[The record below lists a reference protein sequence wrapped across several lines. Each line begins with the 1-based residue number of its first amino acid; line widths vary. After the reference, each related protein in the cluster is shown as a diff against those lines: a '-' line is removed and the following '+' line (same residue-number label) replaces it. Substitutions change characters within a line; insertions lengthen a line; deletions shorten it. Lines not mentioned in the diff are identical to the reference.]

1 MTKIAVSGA
10 SGKLGQLVVATL
22 LKRGV
27 RDVVA
32 LSRSPERI
40 AGDERVE
47 RRFADFDEPQSL
59 EAALADVS
67 RLVLISTDALGADGR
82 RMRQHR
88 AVIAAAERAGV
99 GHVVYTSMLHAEA
112 SPLKIMV
119 ADHWATE
126 VVLAESGLDHTV
138 LRHAFYD
145 DLAKGILAR
154 ADTSGVFPHAAGA
167 GRVAYVSR
175 RQCALA
181 TAVAVSDGFVGRRRF
196 DITGPAALGM
206 DELAELAS
214 RQRGTAYR
222 AEAVSREELVARLVS
237 RSMPDMQAQA
247 QVMAMIDVG
256 IAAGAMEPASGDFT
270 TLTGTQ
276 AQLLEL

>member
-10 SGKLGQLVVATL
+10 GGKLGQLVVATL
-22 LKRGV
+22 LERGV

-59 EAALADVS
+59 EVALADVS

-82 RMRQHR
+82 RVRQHR

-99 GHVVYTSMLHAEA
+99 EHVVYTSMLHADA
-112 SPLKIMV
+112 SPLRTMV

-126 VVLAESGLDHTV
+126 VTLAESGLGHTV

-154 ADTSGVFPHAAGA
+154 AEASGVFPHAAGA

-181 TAVAVSDGFVGRRRF
+181 AAIAVSDGFVGRRRF
-196 DITGPAALGM
+196 DITGPEALGM
-206 DELAELAS
+206 DELAELAG
-214 RQRGTAYR
+214 RQRGSDYR
-222 AEAVSREELVARLVS
+222 AEAMSREELVARLVS
-237 RSMPDMQAQA
+237 GGMPEMQA

-270 TLTGTQ
+270 TLTGMQ
-276 AQLLEL
+276 ALPLEL

>member
-22 LKRGV
+22 LERGV

-32 LSRSPERI
+32 LSRSPGRI

-59 EAALADVS
+59 EPALAGVS

-82 RMRQHR
+82 RVRQQR
-88 AVIAAAERAGV
+88 AAVEAAERAGV
-99 GHVVYTSMLHAEA
+99 EHVVYTSMLHAET
-112 SPLKIMV
+112 SPLKMMV

-126 VVLAESGLDHTV
+126 VALAESGLDHTV

-145 DLAKGILAR
+145 DLARGILAR
-154 ADTSGVFPHAAGA
+154 ADASGVFSHAAGA
-167 GRVAYVSR
+167 GRVAYVTR

-181 TAVAVSDGFVGRRRF
+181 AAVAVSDGFVGRRRF
-196 DITGPAALGM
+196 DITGPEALGM
-206 DELAELAS
+206 DELAELAG
-214 RQRGTAYR
+214 RQRGSAYR

-237 RSMPDMQAQA
+237 GGMPEMQA

-256 IAAGAMEPASGDFT
+256 IATGAMEPASGDFT
-270 TLTGTQ
+270 ALTGMQ
-276 AQLLEL
+276 APSLEL

>member
-22 LKRGV
+22 LKGGV

-40 AGDERVE
+40 LGDERVE
-47 RRFADFDEPQSL
+47 RRFVDFDEPQSL
-59 EAALADVS
+59 EPALADVS

-82 RMRQHR
+82 RVRQHR
-88 AVIAAAERAGV
+88 AAIEAAERAGV
-99 GHVVYTSMLHAEA
+99 EHVVYTSMLHADT
-112 SPLKIMV
+112 SPLKMMV

-126 VVLAESGLDHTV
+126 VALAESPLGHTV

-154 ADTSGVFPHAAGA
+154 ADETGVFLHAAGA

-175 RQCALA
+175 GQCALA
-181 TAVAVSDGFVGRRRF
+181 AAVAASDGFVGRRRF
-196 DITGPAALGM
+196 DVTGPMALSM
-206 DELAELAS
+206 DELAEMAS
-214 RQRGTAYR
+214 RQRGRPYR
-222 AEAVSREELVARLVS
+222 GVAVASDELVSRLVS
-237 RSMPDMQAQA
+237 GGMPEMQA

-270 TLTGTQ
+270 ALTGTK
-276 AQLLEL
+276 APSLEV

>member
-22 LKRGV
+22 LERGV

-40 AGDERVE
+40 AGEERVE
-47 RRFADFDEPQSL
+47 KRFADFDEPQSL
-59 EAALADVS
+59 EPALAGVS

-82 RMRQHR
+82 RVRQHR
-88 AVIAAAERAGV
+88 AGVEAAERAGV
-99 GHVVYTSMLHAEA
+99 EHVVYTSMLHAET
-112 SPLKIMV
+112 SPLKMMV

-126 VVLAESGLDHTV
+126 VALAESGLGHTV

-154 ADTSGVFPHAAGA
+154 ADASGVFSHAAGA

-175 RQCALA
+175 RQCAVA
-181 TAVAVSDGFVGRRRF
+181 AAVAVSDGFVGRRRF
-196 DITGPAALGM
+196 DITGPVALSM
-206 DELAELAS
+206 DELAETAS
-214 RQRGTAYR
+214 RQKGRSYR
-222 AEAVSREELVARLVS
+222 AVAVSREELVGRLVS
-237 RSMPDMQAQA
+237 GGMPEMQA

-256 IAAGAMEPASGDFT
+256 IAAGAMEPASADFAV
-270 TLTGTQ
+270 LTGIQ
-276 AQLLEL
+276 ALPLEL

>member
-22 LKRGV
+22 LERGV
-27 RDVVA
+27 HDVVA

-40 AGDERVE
+40 AGDERLKS
-47 RRFADFDEPQSL
+47 RFADFDEPQSL

-67 RLVLISTDALGADGR
+67 RLVLISTDALGADGWR
-82 RMRQHR
+82 VRQHR
-88 AVIAAAERAGV
+88 AAVAAAERAGV
-99 GHVVYTSMLHAEA
+99 EHVVYTSMLHADV
-112 SPLKIMV
+112 SPLKMMV

-126 VVLAESGLDHTV
+126 VALAESGLGHTV

-145 DLAKGILAR
+145 DLAVGILAR
-154 ADTSGVFPHAAGA
+154 ADEGGSFPHAAGA

-181 TAVAVSDGFVGRRRF
+181 AAVAVSEGFVGRRRF
-196 DITGPAALGM
+196 DITGPSALTM
-206 DELAELAS
+206 DELAEVAG
-214 RQRGTAYR
+214 RQRGRPYW

-237 RSMPDMQAQA
+237 GGMLKMQA

-256 IAAGAMEPASGDFT
+256 IEAGAMEPASGDFLK
-270 TLTGTQ
+270 LTGEE
-276 AQLLEL
+276 APGLVV

>member
-22 LKRGV
+22 LERGV

-40 AGDERVE
+40 IGDERVE
-47 RRFADFDEPQSL
+47 GRFADFDDPQSL
-59 EAALADVS
+59 ESALADVS
-67 RLVLISTDALGADGR
+67 RLVLISTDALGTDGR
-82 RMRQHR
+82 RVRQHQ
-88 AVIAAAERAGV
+88 AAIAAAEQAGV
-99 GHVVYTSMLHAEA
+99 EHVVYTSMLHAET
-112 SPLKIMV
+112 SPLKMMV

-126 VVLAESGLDHTV
+126 VALAESGLGHSV

-145 DLAKGILAR
+145 DLAKGILVR
-154 ADTSGVFPHAAGA
+154 ADGSGVFPHAAGA

-181 TAVAVSDGFVGRRRF
+181 AAVAVSDGFVGRRRF
-196 DITGPAALGM
+196 DITGPEALGM
-206 DELAELAS
+206 DELAKVAG
-214 RQRGTAYR
+214 RQRGRAYR
-222 AEAVSREELVARLVS
+222 AEAVSREDLVARLVS
-237 RSMPDMQAQA
+237 GGMADIQA

-270 TLTGTQ
+270 ELTGSQ
-276 AQLLEL
+276 ALPLEV

>member
-22 LKRGV
+22 LERGV

-40 AGDERVE
+40 VGDRRLEK
-47 RRFADFDEPQSL
+47 RFADFDEPQSL
-59 EAALADVS
+59 EVALADVS

-82 RMRQHR
+82 RVRQHR
-88 AVIAAAERAGV
+88 AAIEAAERAGV
-99 GHVVYTSMLHAEA
+99 EHVVYTSMLHAGV
-112 SPLKIMV
+112 SPLKMMV

-126 VVLAESGLDHTV
+126 LVLAESGLGHTV

-154 ADTSGVFPHAAGA
+154 AASGVFPHAAGA

-181 TAVAVSDGFVGRRRF
+181 AAIAVSDGFVGRRRF
-196 DITGPAALGM
+196 DITGPEALGM
-206 DELAELAS
+206 DELAELAG
-214 RQRGTAYR
+214 RQRGSDYR
-222 AEAVSREELVARLVS
+222 AEAMSREELVARLVS
-237 RSMPDMQAQA
+237 GGMPEMQA

-256 IAAGAMEPASGDFT
+256 IAAGAMEPASGDLS
-270 TLTGTQ
+270 TLTGIQ
-276 AQLLEL
+276 ALPLEL